1 MKTVILFSGGLD
13 SILAARIVSVCHPE
27 AEAVYFYNVFIPSSC
42 REVIK
47 EISLYTEKLNIPLKV
62 FDISGEVVDLVKV
75 PKYGHGV
82 NLNPC
87 IDCKILMFK
96 KAGEYM
102 ENIKAKFIVSGDVLG
117 ERPMSQRKDIFNLIE
132 KETGLTGLILR
143 PLSAKLLKVTIPE
156 EKGWIKRENL
166 YAISGRSRKEQ
177 IGLAKEFGIDPY
189 PAPAGGCLLTDP
201 GFCRR
206 LKDLLDFQPDFDKE
220 EVSLLKIGRHFRISS
235 LAKLIVPR
243 NEKEEKE
250 LMAKRSTNFLEFIP
264 SGIKGRLSLGVG
276 NFGEEEIKTA
286 VKIAAFYTQKDVEEK
301 TIKVVRARK
310 EKIIVAKPLSE
321 EGLGRY
327 RI

>member
-13 SILAARIVSVCHPE
+13 SILAARIVSACHLE
-27 AEAVYFYNVFIPSSC
+27 AEALYFYNVFIPSSC
-42 REVIK
+42 REVTK
-47 EISLYTEKLNIPLKV
+47 EISLYTGKLNIPLKV
-62 FDISGEVVDLVKV
+62 FDISGELVELVKV

-96 KAGEYM
+96 KAREYM
-102 ENIKAKFIVSGDVLG
+102 EKIKAEFIVSGDVLG

-143 PLSAKLLKVTIPE
+143 PLSAKLLKATIPE

-166 YAISGRSRKEQ
+166 YAISGRSRKKQ
-177 IGLAKEFGIDPY
+177 MKLAEEFEIDSY

-206 LKDLLDFQPDFDKE
+206 LKDLLNFKPDFDKE

-243 NEKEEKE
+243 TEKEENE
-250 LMAKRSTNFLEFIP
+250 LVLKRNGNLLEFIP
-264 SGIKGRLSLGVG
+264 LKIKGRLCLGVG
-276 NFGEEEIKTA
+276 RFSDEEIKTA
-286 VKIAAFYTQKDVEEK
+286 SGIVAFYTQKDVEQK
-301 TIKVVRARK
+301 TIKVTRAGEERV
-310 EKIIVAKPLSE
+310 IVTRPLSE
-321 EGLGRY
+321 EELKRY